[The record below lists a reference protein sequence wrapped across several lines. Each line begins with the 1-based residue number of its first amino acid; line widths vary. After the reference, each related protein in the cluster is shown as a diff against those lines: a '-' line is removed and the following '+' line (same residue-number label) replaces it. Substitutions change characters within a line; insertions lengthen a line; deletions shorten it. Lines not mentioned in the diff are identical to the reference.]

1 MPSFGLNHLM
11 NPLVGGDLLSAILP
25 LFWERQDQRRLQNDP
40 NILNYINGRIGE
52 YNASNAY
59 NPETGQFNAGSP
71 FGDAA
76 SGHGGAYGRD
86 TSGNPLSPFQAN
98 TQYHLSQL
106 AGSQGGLDAGLGNL
120 GRVAEQAGVAA
131 PSGFNL
137 NVPQGLDPSAVQGVD
152 QSVRTPPQPMQAL
165 SPRQDW
171 WSNFIGSFETGIN
184 SVPREGFA
192 YLHPGEAVI
201 PAAQNP
207 MAGQAPQPMA
217 AGGGAPANAGGPPA
231 LPANGGMLP
240 PPQMTAA
247 PQIQAPQYVPMTPG
261 LNQGVQNQIVQRG
274 REGIDR
280 EYEGMLR
287 QMRNAA
293 PAGGGGGAMERR
305 MFDAEIARRGEMS
318 GLQRDVGIEA
328 ANRQFTDTLAMNE
341 QLFNRFMGEGNMAN
355 TGRGLDI
362 QERLGLGN
370 IDTERRGQDIQEA
383 LGRLGLGND
392 ARGLDIQERQG
403 QDEIALRRML
413 GLEGENTARRG
424 QDIQDALG
432 RLGLGND
439 ARGLDIQ
446 ERQGQDEIA
455 LRRMLGLE
463 SENTARRGQD
473 IQQGLGQDEMAL
485 RRMLGLEG
493 EETTRRGQTM
503 QDAVARL
510 GLQNDARGLGI
521 QERLG
526 LGSLQN
532 DARGLNIQ
540 EALGRMGLSNDRY
553 GLETTRNLGQG
564 QLDFTNRS
572 FNADFSRGLAN
583 DAFGQ
588 YQYGQNRND
597 ALAQQDFQNQLQQ
610 WGLGQNQNQFA
621 DLMALLGQ
629 GYGTPTGGGGG
640 TGGTGGT
647 GTGGTG
653 NGGGGQGFAPFNGFF
668 QNMFNRN

>member
-1 MPSFGLNHLM
+1 
-11 NPLVGGDLLSAILP
+11 
-25 LFWERQDQRRLQNDP
+25 
-40 NILNYINGRIGE
+40 
-52 YNASNAY
+52 
-59 NPETGQFNAGSP
+59 
-71 FGDAA
+71 
-76 SGHGGAYGRD
+76 
-86 TSGNPLSPFQAN
+86 
-98 TQYHLSQL
+98 
-106 AGSQGGLDAGLGNL
+106 
-120 GRVAEQAGVAA
+120 
-131 PSGFNL
+131 
-137 NVPQGLDPSAVQGVD
+137 
-152 QSVRTPPQPMQAL
+152 MQAL

-247 PQIQAPQYVPMTPG
+247 PQIQAPQYAPMTPG

-305 MFDAEIARRGEMS
+305 MFDAELARRGEVS
-318 GLQRDVGIEA
+318 GLNRDVGIEA

-370 IDTERRGQDIQEA
+370 IDTERRGQDIQE
-383 LGRLGLGND
+383 
-392 ARGLDIQERQG
+392 
-403 QDEIALRRML
+403 
-413 GLEGENTARRG
+413 
-424 QDIQDALG
+424 ALG

>member
-1 MPSFGLNHLM
+1 MGQFGLEHLL
-11 NPLVGGDLLSAILP
+11 NPLVGGDLLSALLP

-40 NILNYINGRIGE
+40 NILNYINGRMGE
-52 YNASNAY
+52 YNAANAY

-86 TSGNPLSPFQAN
+86 ASGNPLSPFQAN
-98 TQYHLSQL
+98 TQYNLSQL

-120 GRVAEQAGVAA
+120 SRVAEQAGVAA
-131 PSGFNL
+131 PGGFNL
-137 NVPQGLDPSAVQGVD
+137 NVPQGLNPGAVQGVD
-152 QSVRTPPQPMQAL
+152 QSVRTPPSPMTPL
-165 SPRQDW
+165 SPRQDFW
-171 WSNFIGSFETGIN
+171 QQFLGSFEVGIN

-207 MAGQAPQPMA
+207 MAGQAPQPL
-217 AGGGAPANAGGPPA
+217 AGQSGVRSLESGGPQAAAAPQA
-231 LPANGGMLP
+231 TGGMIP
-240 PPQMTAA
+240 P
-247 PQIQAPQYVPMTPG
+247 PQIQAPQYAPMQPG
-261 LNQGVQNQIVQRG
+261 LNAGVQNQIVQRG

-293 PAGGGGGAMERR
+293 PAGGGGGALDRR
-305 MFDAEIARRGEMS
+305 MFDAEIARRGEVS
-318 GLQRDVGIEA
+318 GLNRDVGIEA

-383 LGRLGLGND
+383 LGRLGLS
-392 ARGLDIQERQG
+392 
-403 QDEIALRRML
+403 
-413 GLEGENTARRG
+413 
-424 QDIQDALG
+424 
-432 RLGLGND
+432 ND

-473 IQQGLGQDEMAL
+473 IQQGLGQDEIAL

-503 QDAVARL
+503 QDAIARL

-553 GLETTRNLGQG
+553 GLETDRTLGQG

-610 WGLGQNQNQFA
+610 WGLSQNSTQFS

-629 GYGTPTGGGGG
+629 GYGTPGG
-640 TGGTGGT
+640 TGGTG
-647 GTGGTG
+647 
-653 NGGGGQGFAPFNGFF
+653 NAGGGQGFAPFNGFF
-668 QNMFNRN
+668 QNLFGRN